1 MDVDGTERPN
11 ADFALEAARAGARDL
26 IAADIKTGKPVHLSH
41 RIEVVGE
48 DGSVCHLVLFG
59 DEELTLDAF
68 SLRKRA
74 RPDRAQC
81 KMSASTSGPDVL
93 SVELLAG

>member
-1 MDVDGTERPN
+1 
-11 ADFALEAARAGARDL
+11 
-26 IAADIKTGKPVHLSH
+26 
-41 RIEVVGE
+41 
-48 DGSVCHLVLFG
+48 LVLFG

-74 RPDRAQC
+74 RLDRAQC